1 MARIRRYHP
10 SACAVLSQIVQGARV
25 SLASFCLRTVYPST
39 RKVGN
44 CKEAGTRSNVRPT
57 TTSSWMKQTH
67 TGRAKAR
74 YLFRWKRHISVGKVF
89 VLAGKLAR
97 RLERWVERGR
107 NQQHICCPFA
117 KPTIRRLDPILNA
130 IIHQRNHK
138 TKCEGYAC
146 AAASGGGVLI
156 SGPDGYKYKAIPSIE
171 GRKERFV
178 SVGLKVSDLPASTA
192 YWCDLL
198 GMSKFSA
205 PAPASEPG
213 DGVSETVGYGEEQVT
228 TRRLPLVMF

>member
-1 MARIRRYHP
+1 
-10 SACAVLSQIVQGARV
+10 
-25 SLASFCLRTVYPST
+25 
-39 RKVGN
+39 
-44 CKEAGTRSNVRPT
+44 
-57 TTSSWMKQTH
+57 
-67 TGRAKAR
+67 
-74 YLFRWKRHISVGKVF
+74 
-89 VLAGKLAR
+89 
-97 RLERWVERGR
+97 
-107 NQQHICCPFA
+107 
-117 KPTIRRLDPILNA
+117 
-130 IIHQRNHK
+130 
-138 TKCEGYAC
+138 YAC

-213 DGVSETVGYGEEQVT
+213 DGVGLLSETVGYGEEQTPIDHGLASGRIAFACDLVPPIHSEAAAAASGTVITPPLTLPTPGKADVVVT
-228 TRRLPLVMF
+228 ILGDP